1 MENNRQEK
9 WHDFIIHLPV
19 FLEKI
24 VAAVLLV
31 GVIYGCIQLIQ
42 SAFNFK
48 GGAFEIYIG
57 NLMTTAFSIIIIVEF
72 IRMLIRHSMNTVIEV
87 LIFAIAR
94 GLVAGHEEP
103 LNALISI
110 LAIAVLLACRKFLF
124 HDFDFEEEI

>member
-1 MENNRQEK
+1 MENKRQEK
-9 WHDFIIHLPV
+9 WHDILIHLPV
-19 FLEKI
+19 SLEKI
-24 VAAVLLV
+24 IAAVLLV
-31 GVIYGCIQLIQ
+31 GVVYGCFQLVQ
-42 SAFNFK
+42 SAFDFE
-48 GGAFEIYIG
+48 GGTFEIYIG

-94 GLVAGHEEP
+94 GLVAGHQEP

-124 HDFDFEEEI
+124 HDFDFEEEL